1 MTQQAEALRLAQFAM
16 DRQTH
21 LGSCRN
27 SCDKNGKAAWDDYA
41 KTAVELRRLQALV
54 AARAAPTRQEIQ
66 DYLHQQGAVLIA
78 KKTYEAMRCASST
91 TAAPAQ
97 ERKPLA
103 LYQRDT
109 IKANAWRET
118 RDGGYWDTGAIID
131 ATERAHG
138 IGIGVESAS

>member
-78 KKTYEAMRCASST
+78 KETYEAMRCASST
-91 TAAPAQ
+91 TAAPTQ
-97 ERKPLA
+97 ERKPLTDEQILQA
-103 LYQRDT
+103 LQSVTNEKPKRLPPGWV
-109 IKANAWRET
+109 KFGR
-118 RDGGYWDTGAIID
+118 AI
-131 ATERAHG
+131 ERAHG
-138 IGIGVESAS
+138 IGTESGS